1 MLAKKEVIKCI
12 ASFFYVGYLPASGTI
27 ASIFAVLIFF
37 ILKNNLLI
45 YNISALLSIPLA
57 LAVSWQGERIF
68 QEKDPHCVVIDEMAG
83 MFVSFLF
90 VPFKWEYVILGFIL
104 FRFFDILKVYPLKKI
119 EKLTGGFG
127 IVMDDICA
135 AVYTNLILRALIK
148 TGLF

>member
-1 MLAKKEVIKCI
+1 M
-12 ASFFYVGYLPASGTI
+12 ASFCYIGYLPASGTI
-27 ASIFAVLIFF
+27 ASIFAALIFF
-37 ILKNNLLI
+37 TLKNNLLI

-57 LAVSWQGERIF
+57 LAVSQQAGRIF
-68 QEKDPHCVVIDEMAG
+68 QEKDPRCVVIDEIAG

-90 VPFKWEYVILGFIL
+90 IPFKWEYVILGFML